1 MGWDAHRLELNPK
14 GAIITQIRIIL
25 YALATGS
32 VWQAPHKPQRAFE
45 KIRGLICAATQ
56 PDKCKEIAE
65 NRIENARV
73 EKDGMLKAEAAK
85 NFAGA
90 PVTNPHL
97 LLLGFCRFA
106 INVQSGALTCAA

>member
-14 GAIITQIRIIL
+14 GAIIAQIRIIL

-45 KIRGLICAATQ
+45 KIRGLLCAATQ

-65 NRIENARV
+65 TRIEKPALRMMECSKQRLQRTSLAR
-73 EKDGMLKAEAAK
+73 LQ
-85 NFAGA
+85 
-90 PVTNPHL
+90 PTHI
-97 LLLGFCRFA
+97 FCF
-106 INVQSGALTCAA
+106 